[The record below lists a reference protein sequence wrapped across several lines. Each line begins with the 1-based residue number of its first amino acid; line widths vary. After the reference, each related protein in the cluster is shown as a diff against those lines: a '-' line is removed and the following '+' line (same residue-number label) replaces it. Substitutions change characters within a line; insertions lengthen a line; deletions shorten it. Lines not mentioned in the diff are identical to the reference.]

1 MTITIIIWMTDPLSG
16 WSAGVLDNVPQLGKT
31 LANLII
37 VLARFNHDDYYD
49 FVDNQN
55 DDDDDDDDDED
66 DNDEDDDDGGVGGS
80 GQQQH
85 GS

>member
-1 MTITIIIWMTDPLSG
+1 MTDPLSG
-16 WSAGVLDNVPQLGKT
+16 WSAGVLDDVPQLGKT

-37 VLARFNHDDYYD
+37 VLARFNHDDYHDYYD

-66 DNDEDDDDGGVGGS
+66 DNEDNEDDNEDDGER
-80 GQQQH
+80 
-85 GS
+85 